1 MLELFFKVYT
11 QQMVCEE
18 DAAML
23 YFRIRESVTCLRMT
37 EYKEINDRM
46 Y

>member
-1 MLELFFKVYT
+1 MLELLFKVYT

-23 YFRIRESVTCLRMT
+23 YCHIRGRVTYLRMT
-37 EYKEINDRM
+37 EYEEVNDRM